1 MFCSTSELN
10 VCPVLQEDQ
19 GVKLGLPLA
28 TALRNLLLPLI
39 VPVKE
44 LREFLSASYP
54 PQRTN
59 RCEEFLG
66 MERHSEASKQPLF
79 KRKPACSARRVSPL
93 PKHLSGCISS
103 FHPLVLLKQGMEPE
117 IVTGNT
123 AGKVGLKARRG
134 RLRAGTGVRFVVVF
148 ENGSV

>member
-28 TALRNLLLPLI
+28 TALRNILLLLI
-39 VPVKE
+39 VPVQELKE
-44 LREFLSASYP
+44 FASASYP

-66 MERHSEASKQPLF
+66 MERHRE
-79 KRKPACSARRVSPL
+79 V
-93 PKHLSGCISS
+93 
-103 FHPLVLLKQGMEPE
+103 
-117 IVTGNT
+117 
-123 AGKVGLKARRG
+123 
-134 RLRAGTGVRFVVVF
+134 
-148 ENGSV
+148 